1 MAQKTNSLYLLVLLA
16 MSDHRLDSK
25 ETHKIIKISKELKRE
40 FYVHDAIEE
49 INTKFRD
56 DFDAA
61 CDFYM
66 SNIDDEKI
74 RKAAVDYMH
83 ELAVVD
89 AHLHQKEVKFLEKV
103 KNKWGIQ
110 YF

>member
-1 MAQKTNSLYLLVLLA
+1 MVEKTNSLYLLALLA
-16 MSDHRLDSK
+16 MSDYRLDPK
-25 ETHKIIKISKELKRE
+25 ETSKIIKISKELGKE

-49 INTKFRD
+49 INKKFRD

-74 RKAAVDYMH
+74 RKASIKYMH
-83 ELAVVD
+83 ELAVAD
-89 AHLHQKEVKFLEKV
+89 AHLDEKEVRFLEKV
-103 KNKWGIQ
+103 KAKWGKH